1 MRCYK
6 NVIQERDTIVAELE
20 KYGKEIPSIK
30 RIKQLETELNEAK
43 KLNEQYE
50 TSIIGLTKEL
60 NDARCEGA
68 ILAGDVVEIHARW
81 EDTASRLSI
90 CLTQLTPVC

>member
-50 TSIIGLTKEL
+50 TSISKK
-60 NDARCEGA
+60 C
-68 ILAGDVVEIHARW
+68 
-81 EDTASRLSI
+81 
-90 CLTQLTPVC
+90 QLD

>member
-1 MRCYK
+1 MTFGSDYIVHAKETIDRLEDQRQDILSK
-6 NVIQERDTIVAELE
+6 KQQAREDLDAMLQERDTIVAELE

-50 TSIIGLTKEL
+50 TSISKK
-60 NDARCEGA
+60 C
-68 ILAGDVVEIHARW
+68 
-81 EDTASRLSI
+81 
-90 CLTQLTPVC
+90 QLD